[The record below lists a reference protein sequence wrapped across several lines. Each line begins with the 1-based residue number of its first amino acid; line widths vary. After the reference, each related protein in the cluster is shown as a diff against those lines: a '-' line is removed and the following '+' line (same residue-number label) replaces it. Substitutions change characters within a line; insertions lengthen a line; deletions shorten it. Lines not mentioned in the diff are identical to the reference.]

1 MAKPPF
7 NVARG
12 LYPAMQL
19 IPPFSFK
26 GVTMRVFPLL
36 ADMERVQRFVDQ
48 YLNHIAPDK
57 VGQFRV
63 FLPYVYL
70 QLVHYGK
77 MSIDAANLGW
87 IAQHEINFTI
97 PLAWYEEQG
106 SNLVFKDW
114 IYLTPYIFVN
124 NPLSMTTGREVYG
137 WPKSPGYLVPT
148 LSGWVDD
155 PMAPQLLAKV
165 AAQLFPRTYAGEK
178 LEERTLLEFVQAPPL
193 TPFECPPDLTQAFY
207 PWAAAQNVVNSASRW
222 MSSCLDILYG
232 MGILHKQPGATAA
245 NAVKMAQQLAQL
257 IVGLYTSNPYWTA
270 LNLKQ
275 FPSATK
281 PHLADYQG
289 FVTTKL
295 LIDGMNQVGF
305 FGNSHLLLGDITG
318 GYRVHIHGYSDF
330 PLVDTL
336 GLQVSGA
343 PTRGPHGEPVDV
355 LEPVFP
361 FWLDFDV
368 KYPWGEVLAW
378 RTPFSGGWKSDGW
391 VPDSLTAPDPEP
403 IPLFNTARGV
413 PVDPIPGPF
422 YFPDATL
429 RVLPMLAD
437 RGKLQAFCDAYLN
450 GMLQGTGYQIDA
462 WGTHV
467 YMMVS
472 SVDEVGSETNNVGV
486 WTDRDVEILLPV
498 LWYFN
503 GELRGGA
510 MIPIFSYAN
519 RATAAISA
527 SEVSGIPTL
536 PATLASPPDRWMDHA
551 GPSPKTPQPLLTV
564 VAEVLPAVGY
574 GQKAEQQPVI
584 EIIQGA
590 TTPPAPTSSFL
601 LNESLPH
608 LLQQEHKRKV
618 STANELRTELEMARA
633 LALGPLVMRA
643 SLDILTLKQFRD
655 AQDPIAACYQSVVLI
670 ERVLENVFELDEFE
684 RPLEIRLHEY
694 PSQPIV
700 KTLGLSWKAVD
711 VSGPAEVY
719 VIEPVRPFWARVAMR
734 QHLGRNLAMR
744 AGCTQWII
752 PPQEQLLASLLE
764 SPSLGME
771 MLADVDAGV
780 PRQIGPRARDIA
792 TSMGGALSQPNRA
805 QVLATID
812 PQMVVETILSG
823 EWEDQGP
830 TRWERGKAEI
840 VRTLDAI
847 RAEAGPDEAAARAGE
862 LTSLTVEVDRRIP
875 KESRLRP
882 YAEAALQQLATAAAT
897 AGGSAKAFA
906 PEAKVAFFAPDP
918 SASFGA
924 TPEDYA
930 KALDGVILILA
941 KAWQKADFV
950 EP

>member
-1 MAKPPF
+1 MVKPPF

-19 IPPFSFK
+19 IPPFYFK

-48 YLNHIAPDK
+48 YINNIAPNQ

-87 IAQHEINFTI
+87 IAQHEVNFTI
-97 PLAWYEEQG
+97 PLAWYEVQG
-106 SNLVFKDW
+106 SQLVFKDW
-114 IYLTPYIFVN
+114 VYLTPYIFVN

-137 WPKSPGYLVPT
+137 WPKSPGHLAPT

-155 PMAPQLLAKV
+155 PTAPRLLAKV
-165 AAQLFPRTYAGEK
+165 AAQLFPQTYAGQK
-178 LEERTLLEFVQAPPL
+178 LEERALLEFVQAPSL
-193 TPFECPPDLTQAFY
+193 TPFEYPPNLEQAFY
-207 PWAAAQNVVNSASRW
+207 PWVVAQNVVNSTSRW
-222 MSSCLDILYG
+222 VSSYLDILSG
-232 MGILHKQPGATAA
+232 MGILHKQPGATPA
-245 NAVKMAQQLAQL
+245 NAVRMAQQFAQL
-257 IVGLYTSNPYWTA
+257 IVGLYTSNPSWTA

-275 FPSATK
+275 FPSATQ

-289 FVTTKL
+289 FVTTQL

-318 GYRVHIHGYSDF
+318 GYRIQIHKYSDF

-336 GLQVSGA
+336 GLEVSGP
-343 PTRGPHGEPVDV
+343 PTHGVHGEPVDT
-355 LEPVFP
+355 LAPVFP
-361 FWLDFDV
+361 FWLDFDM

-378 RTPFSGGWKSDGW
+378 RTPFSSGWRSDGW
-391 VPDSLTAPDPEP
+391 VPASLTAPDPEP
-403 IPLFNTARGV
+403 IPLFNTSRGV
-413 PVDPIPGPF
+413 PVEPITGPF
-422 YFPDATL
+422 FFPDATL

-437 RGKLQAFCDAYLN
+437 RAKLQAFCDAYLN
-450 GMLQGTGYQIDA
+450 EMLQGTGYQINV

-467 YMMVS
+467 YMMAS
-472 SVDEVGSETNNVGV
+472 SVDEVGSATNNVGV

-498 LWYFN
+498 LWYFE
-503 GELRGGA
+503 GELRGAA
-510 MIPIFSYAN
+510 MIPVFSYAN

-564 VAEVLPAVGY
+564 VAEVLPAAGV
-574 GQKAEQQPVI
+574 GQKAEQRPVI
-584 EIIQGA
+584 EIIQGS

-601 LNESLPH
+601 LNENLPN
-608 LLQQEHKRKV
+608 LLLQEHKRKV
-618 STANELRTELEMARA
+618 STATEMRTELEMARA

-655 AQDPIAACYQSVVLI
+655 AQDPVAACYQSVVLI
-670 ERVLENVFELDEFE
+670 ERVLEEVYELDEFE

-719 VIEPVRPFWARVAMR
+719 VIEPVRPFWSRVAMR

-752 PPQEQLLASLLE
+752 PPQEKLLASLLE
-764 SPSLGME
+764 PPSLGME

-792 TSMGGALSQPNRA
+792 TSMGEALSQPNRA

-812 PQMVVETILSG
+812 PQMVIETILSG

-847 RAEAGPDEAAARAGE
+847 RAEAGKNEATARAEE
-862 LTSLTVEVDRRIP
+862 LASLTAEVDRRIP
-875 KESRLRP
+875 KENRLRP
-882 YAEAALQQLATAAAT
+882 YVEEALQKLMTAAAT
-897 AGGSAKAFA
+897 VDVMQKAYA
-906 PEAKVAFFAPDP
+906 PDAKVAFFGADP
-918 SASFGA
+918 SPSAGA

-930 KALDGVILILA
+930 KALEGVILILA
-941 KAWQKADFV
+941 KAWQKADF
-950 EP
+950 EGP